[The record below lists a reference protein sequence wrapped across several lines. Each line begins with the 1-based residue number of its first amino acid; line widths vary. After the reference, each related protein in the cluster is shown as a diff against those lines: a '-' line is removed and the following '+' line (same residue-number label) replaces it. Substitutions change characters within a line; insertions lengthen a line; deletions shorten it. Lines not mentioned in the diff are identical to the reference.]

1 MNFFVKVH
9 AGEGRHIHLRIYRDL
24 QGNVS
29 LNNLQVIS
37 TVILSRKR
45 KNIFLLKNRCF
56 ELQADKTREDTLEY
70 F

>member
-9 AGEGRHIHLRIYRDL
+9 AGDGRHVHLRIYRDL

-37 TVILSRKR
+37 RLYFRA
-45 KNIFLLKNRCF
+45 IFFFLKNRYF
-56 ELQADKTREDTLEY
+56 ELQADKTREDPLEY